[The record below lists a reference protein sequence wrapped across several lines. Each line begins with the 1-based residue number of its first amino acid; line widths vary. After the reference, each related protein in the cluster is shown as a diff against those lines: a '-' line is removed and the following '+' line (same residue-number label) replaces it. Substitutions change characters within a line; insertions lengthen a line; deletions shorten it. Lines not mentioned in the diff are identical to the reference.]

1 MSPPS
6 NASRKTRQ
14 SKSSGQVRI
23 IAGQWRGRKLVV
35 PDLPGLR
42 PTGDR
47 VRETVFNW
55 LQPCVAGS
63 QCLDLYAGSGA
74 LGFEALSRYAASL
87 TLVEPSVV
95 AVGQL
100 RASAQLLAPDAV
112 ADALSIETMTA
123 ERFLAGNDQ
132 RFDVVFIDPPFDLAV
147 QWQTLAALVP
157 QHVRP
162 GARIYIESPSSQSTP
177 DTWPAGITLLRD
189 KRFADVT
196 ARLFQYS
203 GEQHASR

>member
-55 LQPCVAGS
+55 LQPYLAAS
-63 QCLDLYAGSGA
+63 HCLDLYAGSGA

-87 TLVEPSVV
+87 TFVEPSAV

-100 RASAQLLAPDAV
+100 KASARLLV
-112 ADALSIETMTA
+112 HDALSIEKTTA

-132 RFDVVFIDPPFDLAV
+132 RFDMVFIDPPFDLAV
-147 QWQTLAALVP
+147 QWETLATLVP
-157 QHVRP
+157 RHVRP
-162 GARIYIESPSSQSTP
+162 GARIYVESPTSQDTP
-177 DTWPAGITLLRD
+177 DAWPAGITLLRD
-189 KRFADVT
+189 KQFGDVT

-203 GEQHASR
+203 EEQEASS